1 MAETFDQFEKRNREL
16 FLWLFLFQSYL
27 QGIKARFANEY
38 SRHLAVLL
46 AQFTQYINAVRYET
60 LDGFRKAELRQFIW
74 QLKEAE
80 AGFYS
85 KYVNELIAQLQAFV
99 EVDQDAATKI
109 YEAAFTQSVGE
120 AEEARAHG
128 SHRGITAATEP
139 QTLWSV
145 IKNTPVGATG
155 MYPVEMINEMA
166 LTHLKKTNALI
177 QRAYVNGWDKPTLIT
192 AFRDQFAIFNNQ
204 AATNTST
211 VIQHAHAITNL
222 AVGSI
227 FLAAYMWCSILD
239 EKTTDFCIEH
249 NGNVYQNGKGPV
261 PPGHYGCR
269 AHTMPVVAVEDNIQ
283 MPTQSAYVGTLAVS
297 IQDMIRGISATR
309 PLTDDQFR
317 AKIVSFINK

>member
-27 QGIKARFANEY
+27 QGIKVRFATVY
-38 SRHLAVLL
+38 SRQLAALL
-46 AQFTQYINAVRYET
+46 ALFTQYINAVRYET

-99 EVDQDAATKI
+99 EVDQQNARSI
-109 YEAAFTQSVGE
+109 YEAAFSQSVEE
-120 AEEARAHG
+120 AEKAREHG
-128 SHRGITAATEP
+128 AHRGIVAATEAEA
-139 QTLWSV
+139 LWSV

-155 MYPVEMINEMA
+155 MFPVEMINEMA
-166 LTHLKKTNALI
+166 LTHLKKTSALI
-177 QRAYVNGWDKPTLIT
+177 QRAHVNGWTKPELIT
-192 AFRDQFAIFNNQ
+192 AIEKQFAIFNNQ
-204 AATNTST
+204 AATNTAAI
-211 VIQHAHAITNL
+211 VQHIHTIANL
-222 AVGSI
+222 SVGSI

-239 EKTTDFCIEH
+239 AVTTDFCIEH

-269 AHTMPVVAVEDNIQ
+269 AHTMPVVAIEDKID
-283 MPTQSAYVGTLAVS
+283 MPTQAAYVGTLAVS
-297 IQDMIRGISATR
+297 IQDMIRGISAVR
-309 PLTDDQFR
+309 PLTDEQFR